1 MKVMTI
7 AAAAAWSLVAAGA
20 AQGQTATGSFGNW
33 TVVCDN
39 VRTCSAIGFGE
50 LNEMGSSGLLEIRRE
65 GEASSPPMA
74 RVITAGEA
82 AASLSLVVDGAAK
95 PALSALPATP
105 EDDEDSEMRIT
116 NLSAEQTEVLIG
128 QIVNGAALTAIEGR
142 QPALEVSLTG
152 SSAALRFMDAQQQ
165 RAGATS
171 ALVAKGTKAADAI
184 VAPEMPTLRPG
195 PRIAQGGLPDTVTPA
210 LRAQLSGC
218 DEDIAEIGLEPVVAR
233 LAKGKLFWGVACSR
247 GAYNVVYSLF
257 TTDEA
262 GGAPTPLVLPYPDG
276 EASSEVMNISFDPET
291 QTLSNFEKGRG
302 FGDCGALNEWVWT
315 GSRFAIKAQTLMPEC
330 QGVLPQFWPVSYRSR

>member
-7 AAAAAWSLVAAGA
+7 AAVAAWGLVAAA
-20 AQGQTATGSFGNW
+20 AQAQTTTGSFGNW

-39 VRTCSAIGFGE
+39 VLTCSAIGFGQ
-50 LNEMGSSGLLEIRRE
+50 LDEMGSSGLLEIRRE
-65 GEASSPPMA
+65 GEASSRPMA
-74 RVITAGEA
+74 RIVTAGETA
-82 AASLSLVVDGAAK
+82 ANLSLVVDKVAMPTLA
-95 PALSALPATP
+95 ALPATP
-105 EDDEDSEMRIT
+105 EGEEDPEMRIT
-116 NLSAEQTEVLIG
+116 DLSAEQTEVLIG
-128 QIVNGAALTAIEGR
+128 QIVNGAALTVIEGR
-142 QPALEVSLTG
+142 VPALEVSLSG

-165 RAGATS
+165 RAGTTS

-195 PRIAQGGLPDTVTPA
+195 PRITQGGLPDAVTPA
-210 LRAQLSGC
+210 LRPQLGGC

-233 LAKGKLFWGVACSR
+233 LAKDKLFWGVACSR
-247 GAYNVVYSLF
+247 GAYNVVYRLF
-257 TTDEA
+257 ISDEA
-262 GGAPTPLVLPYPDG
+262 GGTPTPLVLPYPDG
-276 EASSEVMNISFDPET
+276 ESSSEVMNISFDPET